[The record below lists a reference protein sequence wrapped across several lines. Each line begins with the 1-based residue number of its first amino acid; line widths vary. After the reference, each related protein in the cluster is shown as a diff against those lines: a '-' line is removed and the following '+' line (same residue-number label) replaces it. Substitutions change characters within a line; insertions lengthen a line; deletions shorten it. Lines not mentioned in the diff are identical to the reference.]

1 MSSFTSKKF
10 CGIIAINSYLQNTE
24 GTVMHISN
32 KCSVAVHCLILINEF
47 GKDTRI
53 TSEILSMSTGIN
65 PVTIRGIMS
74 ALKKDSII
82 SVKSGTG
89 GAVLCC
95 PAEEISLYRICS
107 AVEPDFLNK
116 LFGLHSTP
124 SPLCP
129 VGQNIGAV
137 LEMSYKE
144 TRDALANN
152 LKSITMSEIISNYQN
167 IANSSDKTAQ

>member
-1 MSSFTSKKF
+1 
-10 CGIIAINSYLQNTE
+10 
-24 GTVMHISN
+24 MHISN

-53 TSEILSMSTGIN
+53 TSEVLSMSTGVN

-124 SPLCP
+124 SSLCP
-129 VGQNIGAV
+129 VGRNIGAV

-144 TRDALANN
+144 TREALADN
-152 LKSITMSEIISNYQN
+152 LRSITMSEIINNYQN
-167 IANSSDKTAQ
+167 IVSDGKTAQ

>member
-1 MSSFTSKKF
+1 
-10 CGIIAINSYLQNTE
+10 
-24 GTVMHISN
+24 MHISN

-129 VGQNIGAV
+129 VGRNIGAV